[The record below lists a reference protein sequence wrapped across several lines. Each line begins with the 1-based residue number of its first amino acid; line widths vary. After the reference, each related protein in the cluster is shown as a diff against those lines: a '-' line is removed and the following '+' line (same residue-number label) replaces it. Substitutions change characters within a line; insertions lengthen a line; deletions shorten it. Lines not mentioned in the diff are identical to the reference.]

1 MVRQANCMTAGGPR
15 TEALWCP
22 LGMQPALFPE
32 KSTCRPQS
40 TRLLWYDRRI
50 ARQQGTRE
58 PEFCG
63 VPSACNQLPGGC
75 GGGIRPGRVMSMLML
90 AVFLLTKW
98 SQTNTLPPSRL
109 KAKRGGG
116 LLFVPFSL
124 FQTSDSIAIIHRVEF
139 TSLARALVYFAGY
152 SYVRKV

>member
-1 MVRQANCMTAGGPR
+1 MERQANCMPAGGPR

-22 LGMQPALFPE
+22 LGMQPALFPRE
-32 KSTCRPQS
+32 VDLPPTEHKA
-40 TRLLWYDRRI
+40 LWYDRRI

-116 LLFVPFSL
+116 VVCSIFPFSNIR
-124 FQTSDSIAIIHRVEF
+124 QHSDHPSGRIHEPS
-139 TSLARALVYFAGY
+139 TCPNVYFARY